1 MRNQRR
7 SNSLQPINRA
17 SIIDPRSQEFS
28 SLVSTNN
35 LAQVLLLQTTERH
48 PLSTSSSS
56 SSSPAQSLERSPPAN
71 RPITPVSQRTTSR
84 PNRPPPPPPRPPPY
98 DGPIGPRFDD
108 IRIPSHLLNDARPP
122 FYTEQRLQRLLYG
135 LIPDPTTTRPHRSPI
150 TYEPTPTTR
159 DNIDL
164 LNDVKKL
171 IIQASE
177 LHQDIEVKLTR
188 IQLQLLRQ
196 DFERQDEIERFSD
209 LH

>member
-17 SIIDPRSQEFS
+17 SIVDPQSQQS
-28 SLVSTNN
+28 LSLVSTNN
-35 LAQVLLLQTTERH
+35 LAQALLLQTTERH

-56 SSSPAQSLERSPPAN
+56 SSSPAN
-71 RPITPVSQRTTSR
+71 RPLTPVSQRTTSR

-98 DGPIGPRFDD
+98 DGPRFEH
-108 IRIPSHLLNDARPP
+108 IRIPSHLLNDDRPT

-135 LIPDPTTTRPHRSPI
+135 LIPDPTNTRPHRSPL
-150 TYEPTPTTR
+150 TFEPTRTAR

>member
-1 MRNQRR
+1 MRNPRR
-7 SNSLQPINRA
+7 SHSLQPINRA
-17 SIIDPRSQEFS
+17 PIVNPQSQEFS

-35 LAQVLLLQTTERH
+35 LAQVLLLQTTERN
-48 PLSTSSSS
+48 PSTSSSS
-56 SSSPAQSLERSPPAN
+56 SSSSVR

-98 DGPIGPRFDD
+98 DGPIFDH
-108 IRIPSHLLNDARPP
+108 IRIPSRLLNDARPP

-135 LIPDPTTTRPHRSPI
+135 LIPDPTNTRPHRSPI
-150 TYEPTPTTR
+150 TFEPTRTAR

-164 LNDVKKL
+164 INDVKKL

-196 DFERQDEIERFSD
+196 DFERQDEIEPFSD

>member
-7 SNSLQPINRA
+7 SHSLQPINRA
-17 SIIDPRSQEFS
+17 SIIDPQSQEFS

-35 LAQVLLLQTTERH
+35 LAQVLLLHTTEQH
-48 PLSTSSSS
+48 PISSSSS
-56 SSSPAQSLERSPPAN
+56 SSSPVPLLERSPP
-71 RPITPVSQRTTSR
+71 VSRQTTSR
-84 PNRPPPPPPRPPPY
+84 PSRPPPSPPPRPLPY
-98 DGPIGPRFDD
+98 DGPIFDH

-122 FYTEQRLQRLLYG
+122 FYTEQRLQRLLHG
-135 LIPDPTTTRPHRSPI
+135 LIPDPTNTRSRRSPI
-150 TYEPTPTTR
+150 TFEPTRTAR

-196 DFERQDEIERFSD
+196 DFERQDEIDPFSN
-209 LH
+209 LL

>member
-17 SIIDPRSQEFS
+17 SIVDPQSQESS

-56 SSSPAQSLERSPPAN
+56 SSSPAPSLERSRPVS
-71 RPITPVSQRTTSR
+71 RPITPVSRPTTSR

-98 DGPIGPRFDD
+98 DGPIFDH
-108 IRIPSHLLNDARPP
+108 IRIHSHLLNDARPP

-135 LIPDPTTTRPHRSPI
+135 LIPDPTNTRPHRSPL
-150 TYEPTPTTR
+150 TFEPTGTAR

-196 DFERQDEIERFSD
+196 DFERQDEIERFSN

>member
-1 MRNQRR
+1 MRNPRR
-7 SNSLQPINRA
+7 SHSLQPINRA
-17 SIIDPRSQEFS
+17 SIVNPQFQEFS

-35 LAQVLLLQTTERH
+35 LAQVLLLQTTERN
-48 PLSTSSSS
+48 PSTSSSS
-56 SSSPAQSLERSPPAN
+56 SSSPVPLLERSPPAS
-71 RPITPVSQRTTSR
+71 RPITPVSRRTTSR

-98 DGPIGPRFDD
+98 DGPIFDHF
-108 IRIPSHLLNDARPP
+108 RIPSHLLNDARPP

-135 LIPDPTTTRPHRSPI
+135 LIPDPTNTRPHRSPI
-150 TYEPTPTTR
+150 TFEPTRTAR

-164 LNDVKKL
+164 INDVKKL

-196 DFERQDEIERFSD
+196 DFERQDEIDPFSD

>member
-17 SIIDPRSQEFS
+17 SIADPQSQHFS

-56 SSSPAQSLERSPPAN
+56 SSSPAN
-71 RPITPVSQRTTSR
+71 RPLTPVSQRTTSR

-98 DGPIGPRFDD
+98 DGPRFEH
-108 IRIPSHLLNDARPP
+108 IRIPSHLLNDDRPT

-135 LIPDPTTTRPHRSPI
+135 LIPDPTNTRPHRSPL
-150 TYEPTPTTR
+150 TFEPTRTAR

>member
-1 MRNQRR
+1 MRNPRR
-7 SNSLQPINRA
+7 SHSLQPINRA
-17 SIIDPRSQEFS
+17 SIVHPQSQEFS

-35 LAQVLLLQTTERH
+35 LAQVLLLQTTERN
-48 PLSTSSSS
+48 PSTSSSS
-56 SSSPAQSLERSPPAN
+56 SASPVS

-98 DGPIGPRFDD
+98 DGSIFDHL
-108 IRIPSHLLNDARPP
+108 RIPSHLSNDARPP

-135 LIPDPTTTRPHRSPI
+135 LIPDPAHTRPRRSPL
-150 TYEPTPTTR
+150 TFEPTRTAR

-164 LNDVKKL
+164 INDVKKL

-196 DFERQDEIERFSD
+196 DFERQDEIDRFSD

>member
-7 SNSLQPINRA
+7 SHSLQPINRA
-17 SIIDPRSQEFS
+17 TIVDPQSQEFS

-48 PLSTSSSS
+48 PLTSSSS
-56 SSSPAQSLERSPPAN
+56 SSSPAPSLEQSPPVN
-71 RPITPVSQRTTSR
+71 RRTPPR
-84 PNRPPPPPPRPPPY
+84 PNRPPPPPPRPNCPLPPHPRPPPY
-98 DGPIGPRFDD
+98 DGSIFDHT
-108 IRIPSHLLNDARPP
+108 RIPSHLLSEARPP

-135 LIPDPTTTRPHRSPI
+135 LIPNPTNTRPRRSPI
-150 TYEPTPTTR
+150 TFEPTRTAR

-164 LNDVKKL
+164 INDVKKL

-177 LHQDIEVKLTR
+177 IHQDIEVKLTR

-196 DFERQDEIERFSD
+196 DFERQDEIDPFSD

>member
-1 MRNQRR
+1 MRNPRR
-7 SNSLQPINRA
+7 SHSLQPINRA
-17 SIIDPRSQEFS
+17 SIVNPQSQEFS

-35 LAQVLLLQTTERH
+35 LAQVLLLQTTERN
-48 PLSTSSSS
+48 PSTSSSS
-56 SSSPAQSLERSPPAN
+56 SSSPVS

-98 DGPIGPRFDD
+98 DGPIFDH

-135 LIPDPTTTRPHRSPI
+135 LIPDPANTRPRRSPL
-150 TYEPTPTTR
+150 TFEPTRTAR

-164 LNDVKKL
+164 INDVKKL

>member
-7 SNSLQPINRA
+7 SHSLQPINRA
-17 SIIDPRSQEFS
+17 SIVDPQSQQFP

-48 PLSTSSSS
+48 PLSSPSS
-56 SSSPAQSLERSPPAN
+56 SSSPAPSLERSPPVN
-71 RPITPVSQRTTSR
+71 RRTTPH

-98 DGPIGPRFDD
+98 DGPIFDH
-108 IRIPSHLLNDARPP
+108 IRIPSHPLSGDRPP

-135 LIPDPTTTRPHRSPI
+135 LIPDPTNTRPRRSPL
-150 TYEPTPTTR
+150 TFEPTRTAR

-177 LHQDIEVKLTR
+177 LHQDIEVKLTQ

-196 DFERQDEIERFSD
+196 DFERQDEIDPFSD

>member
-1 MRNQRR
+1 MQNRRR
-7 SNSLQPINRA
+7 SHSLQPINRA
-17 SIIDPRSQEFS
+17 SIVDPQSQEFS

-35 LAQVLLLQTTERH
+35 LAQVLLLQTTVRH
-48 PLSTSSSS
+48 PSSGSSS
-56 SSSPAQSLERSPPAN
+56 SSSPAPSLERSPPVS
-71 RPITPVSQRTTSR
+71 RPITPVNRRTTSR

-98 DGPIGPRFDD
+98 DGSIIDHT
-108 IRIPSHLLNDARPP
+108 RIPSHLLREARPP

-135 LIPDPTTTRPHRSPI
+135 LIPDPTNIRSSRSPL
-150 TYEPTPTTR
+150 TFEPTRTAR

-196 DFERQDEIERFSD
+196 DFEQQDEIDPFSD

>member
-7 SNSLQPINRA
+7 SHSLQPINRA
-17 SIIDPRSQEFS
+17 SIVDPQSQEFS

-35 LAQVLLLQTTERH
+35 LAQVLLHQTTERH
-48 PLSTSSSS
+48 PLSSSSS
-56 SSSPAQSLERSPPAN
+56 SSSPTPLIERSPPVN
-71 RPITPVSQRTTSR
+71 RRTTPR

-98 DGPIGPRFDD
+98 DGPIFDH
-108 IRIPSHLLNDARPP
+108 IRVSSNFFNGDRPP
-122 FYTEQRLQRLLYG
+122 FYTENRLQRLLYG
-135 LIPDPTTTRPHRSPI
+135 LIPDPTTTRPRRSPL
-150 TYEPTPTTR
+150 TFEPTRTVR

-164 LNDVKKL
+164 INDVKKL

-196 DFERQDEIERFSD
+196 DFERQDEIDPFSD

>member
-1 MRNQRR
+1 MRNPRR
-7 SNSLQPINRA
+7 SHSLQPINRA
-17 SIIDPRSQEFS
+17 SIVDPQSQHLS

-35 LAQVLLLQTTERH
+35 LAQVLLRQTTERH
-48 PLSTSSSS
+48 PLSGSSSS
-56 SSSPAQSLERSPPAN
+56 SSSPAPSPERSRSAS
-71 RPITPVSQRTTSR
+71 RQTTSR
-84 PNRPPPPPPRPPPY
+84 PSRPPPPPPPRPPPY
-98 DGPIGPRFDD
+98 DGPRFDR
-108 IRIPSHLLNDARPP
+108 IQIPSHLLNQSTPP
-122 FYTEQRLQRLLYG
+122 FYAQRLQRLLYG

-150 TYEPTPTTR
+150 TFEPTRTVR

-171 IIQASE
+171 TIQASE

-188 IQLQLLRQ
+188 IQLQLLKQ

>member
-7 SNSLQPINRA
+7 SHSLQPINRA
-17 SIIDPRSQEFS
+17 SIVNPQYQDFS

-35 LAQVLLLQTTERH
+35 LAQVLLLHTTERH
-48 PLSTSSSS
+48 PLSSSSS
-56 SSSPAQSLERSPPAN
+56 SSSPVPLLKRSPP
-71 RPITPVSQRTTSR
+71 VSRQTTSR
-84 PNRPPPPPPRPPPY
+84 PSRPPPPPPPRPPPY
-98 DGPIGPRFDD
+98 DGPIFDH
-108 IRIPSHLLNDARPP
+108 IRIPSHLSNEATPP
-122 FYTEQRLQRLLYG
+122 FYTEQRLQRLLHG
-135 LIPDPTTTRPHRSPI
+135 LIPDPTNTRSRRSPL
-150 TYEPTPTTR
+150 TFEPTHTVSE
-159 DNIDL
+159 NIDL

-196 DFERQDEIERFSD
+196 DFERQDGADYFTN

>member
-7 SNSLQPINRA
+7 SYSLQPINRA
-17 SIIDPRSQEFS
+17 SIVDPQSQDFS

-56 SSSPAQSLERSPPAN
+56 SSSPAPSLERSPPTN
-71 RPITPVSQRTTSR
+71 RPITPVSRRTTPR

-98 DGPIGPRFDD
+98 DGPIFDH
-108 IRIPSHLLNDARPP
+108 IRIPSNLLNDARPP
-122 FYTEQRLQRLLYG
+122 FYTEQSLQRLLYG
-135 LIPDPTTTRPHRSPI
+135 LIPDPTNTRPHRSPI
-150 TYEPTPTTR
+150 TFEPTRTAR

-196 DFERQDEIERFSD
+196 DFERQD
-209 LH
+209 